1 MKRVKKQKTRV
12 QKYQNYVNKKIA
24 AVCAMTLSMSV
35 LLSPFATS
43 ANNPSYPILISSVS
57 EELTK
62 SDDYVNVAL
71 SYHDIEETQLSVTM
85 DVTVNLDNV
94 VTDQEQTEVVDDLN
108 ENSQETS
115 AIKNPVESSDSAGEY
130 YEPELTN
137 EIIEEENPVIDE
149 QVESSENT
157 SAETGDASLEET
169 DNKELS
175 DEEASDMVSET
186 IEESHT
192 KETDLIEGEEINQE
206 ESKTLEPTGPIATV
220 NMSTN
225 KKTVFTSVTSVL
237 NQASQWVTNVFKY
250 FTTNHEVV
258 VEAADVQEK
267 SIVLD
272 FPIHSS
278 FSLDESTLKILGA
291 NGEELSTSSL
301 EVNTNHLTLGFAGEI
316 PEQFNVSFL
325 LNRSEAIQSGQ
336 VVVNEGSM
344 IRYNIKG
351 EGETKEITFPTM
363 NVNLYEL
370 TQIMAL
376 PTLESSFYQA
386 NTISDESGTETSS
399 SRRTV
404 PLNNGN
410 TLYLDKTAT
419 DKGDGSY
426 LIKLNTSG
434 VVQSTTTVKKAD
446 IVLVVDKSGSM
457 EDKMTAIKSSIHDFI
472 SQLLSL
478 NTTNNSDS
486 VRVAIVTYSSSAEN
500 LLDGFISTYDN
511 NAISKI
517 NNINADGATNTEGGI
532 EMAGQLLTQAATEN
546 GRSDAQQYVVFFTDG
561 FPTRSSSFSI
571 SGSTPY
577 VRHFKAAQ
585 IAYYSNFSGKLTPDQ
600 NGKITVGTM
609 GIVSSLWPDRD
620 QSESYT
626 PTSSPL
632 DAKFYSIG
640 LFVSATSEEKTMAV
654 EFLKTI
660 QNVVKMEDYG
670 AKYYTDKIND
680 AQKIYSEI
688 LKEIKTEIKGNLLT
702 TVTITDIVPDYLDIV
717 EGSFNINPTSTVGKT
732 LTWNFENLTEDGIEL
747 SFKVIPNDPYLGGT
761 NIPTNV
767 SATIK
772 ANEINKLEGESYPVP
787 EIDITPIQGGIKI
800 DKQVINSD
808 RTPFTTDEKFTIN
821 ITRMKGNLIQEQLG
835 FNVAGNNVDETVSF
849 YLKGQTTNISFND
862 DKTKNY
868 LTVGTYSVDEVV
880 PANYRKDS
888 VSIKV
893 CPNANYNTDANS
905 ESCSDAVVDAN
916 GRFTIDKNNRYILII
931 VKNKLANENYWY
943 DKEHIPNR
951 FTYINDV
958 VEEITLTK

>member
-1 MKRVKKQKTRV
+1 
-12 QKYQNYVNKKIA
+12 
-24 AVCAMTLSMSV
+24 
-35 LLSPFATS
+35 
-43 ANNPSYPILISSVS
+43 
-57 EELTK
+57 
-62 SDDYVNVAL
+62 
-71 SYHDIEETQLSVTM
+71 
-85 DVTVNLDNV
+85 
-94 VTDQEQTEVVDDLN
+94 
-108 ENSQETS
+108 
-115 AIKNPVESSDSAGEY
+115 
-130 YEPELTN
+130 
-137 EIIEEENPVIDE
+137 
-149 QVESSENT
+149 
-157 SAETGDASLEET
+157 
-169 DNKELS
+169 
-175 DEEASDMVSET
+175 
-186 IEESHT
+186 
-192 KETDLIEGEEINQE
+192 
-206 ESKTLEPTGPIATV
+206 
-220 NMSTN
+220 
-225 KKTVFTSVTSVL
+225 
-237 NQASQWVTNVFKY
+237 
-250 FTTNHEVV
+250 
-258 VEAADVQEK
+258 
-267 SIVLD
+267 
-272 FPIHSS
+272 
-278 FSLDESTLKILGA
+278 
-291 NGEELSTSSL
+291 
-301 EVNTNHLTLGFAGEI
+301 
-316 PEQFNVSFL
+316 
-325 LNRSEAIQSGQ
+325 
-336 VVVNEGSM
+336 
-344 IRYNIKG
+344 
-351 EGETKEITFPTM
+351 
-363 NVNLYEL
+363 
-370 TQIMAL
+370 
-376 PTLESSFYQA
+376 
-386 NTISDESGTETSS
+386 
-399 SRRTV
+399 
-404 PLNNGN
+404 
-410 TLYLDKTAT
+410 
-419 DKGDGSY
+419 
-426 LIKLNTSG
+426 
-434 VVQSTTTVKKAD
+434 
-446 IVLVVDKSGSM
+446 
-457 EDKMTAIKSSIHDFI
+457 
-472 SQLLSL
+472 
-478 NTTNNSDS
+478 
-486 VRVAIVTYSSSAEN
+486 
-500 LLDGFISTYDN
+500 
-511 NAISKI
+511 
-517 NNINADGATNTEGGI
+517 
-532 EMAGQLLTQAATEN
+532 
-546 GRSDAQQYVVFFTDG
+546 
-561 FPTRSSSFSI
+561 
-571 SGSTPY
+571 
-577 VRHFKAAQ
+577 
-585 IAYYSNFSGKLTPDQ
+585 
-600 NGKITVGTM
+600 
-609 GIVSSLWPDRD
+609 
-620 QSESYT
+620 
-626 PTSSPL
+626 
-632 DAKFYSIG
+632 
-640 LFVSATSEEKTMAV
+640 MAV